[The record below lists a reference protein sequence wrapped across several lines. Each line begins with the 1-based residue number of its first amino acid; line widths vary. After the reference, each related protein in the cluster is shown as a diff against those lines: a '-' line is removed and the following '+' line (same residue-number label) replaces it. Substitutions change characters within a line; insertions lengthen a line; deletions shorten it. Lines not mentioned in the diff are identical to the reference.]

1 MTFRCGAVAGA
12 FALMQGVAPVLLWV
26 SDFNIGLARADA
38 SAPKDVETIQACLR
52 GKDSDREQE
61 ACIGII
67 ARPCIGDEGAR
78 APSEV
83 IACFDR
89 EARVWDQLLTTAYG
103 ELNDAL
109 DSDQRDK
116 LREMQQSWLD
126 TLERTCAFY
135 YQYFQGS
142 MANPMMA
149 NCRNRETARRAL
161 FLIGFADDLPQDKSR

>member
-1 MTFRCGAVAGA
+1 LVFNTGA
-12 FALMQGVAPVLLWV
+12 ALAEAP
-26 SDFNIGLARADA
+26 
-38 SAPKDVETIQACLR
+38 APKDVETIQTCL
-52 GKDSDREQE
+52 KDKDNAQDT
-61 ACIGII
+61 CIGII

-89 EARVWDQLLTTAYG
+89 EEQVWDQLLTTAYR
-103 ELNDAL
+103 ELNDSL
-109 DSDQRDK
+109 TSEQRDK
-116 LREMQQSWLD
+116 LRAMQHSWLD

-161 FLIGFADDLPQDKSR
+161 FLIRFADDLPKDKGR

>member
-1 MTFRCGAVAGA
+1 MMQRAAWIILYVLAVN
-12 FALMQGVAPVLLWV
+12 LGVAHAEAP
-26 SDFNIGLARADA
+26 
-38 SAPKDVETIQACLR
+38 APKDVDTIQACLKAR
-52 GKDSDREQE
+52 GTERERE
-61 ACIGII
+61 ACIGVI

-89 EARVWDQLLTTAYG
+89 EQLVWDQLLNKAYRK
-103 ELNDAL
+103 L
-109 DSDQRDK
+109 DDNLASGQRDK
-116 LREMQQSWLD
+116 LRAMQDSWLD
-126 TLERTCAFY
+126 TRERTCAFY

-161 FLIGFADDLPQDKSR
+161 FLTGFADDLSQDDKGR

>member
-1 MTFRCGAVAGA
+1 MTFHCGAAA
-12 FALMQGVAPVLLWV
+12 RALALMQGVAPVFLCVLV
-26 SDFNIGLARADA
+26 FDTSICRAE
-38 SAPKDVETIQACLR
+38 APSPNSIEIIQSCLNDK
-52 GKDSDREQE
+52 GSDREQE

-67 ARPCIGDEGAR
+67 ARPCIGEEGAR

-89 EARVWDQLLTTAYG
+89 EQRAWDQLLTNAYR
-103 ELNDAL
+103 ELNDSLA
-109 DSDQRDK
+109 SEQRDK
-116 LREMQQSWLD
+116 LRDMQHSWRD

-161 FLIGFADDLPQDKSR
+161 FLIGFADDLPKDKGR

>member
-1 MTFRCGAVAGA
+1 MTFRCGALAGA
-12 FALMQGVAPVLLWV
+12 FAVMQGVGPIFLCVFVV
-26 SDFNIGLARADA
+26 SAGVAGADA
-38 SAPKDVETIQACLR
+38 PKAKDVETIQACLR
-52 GKDSDREQE
+52 GKDTDPEEE

-89 EARVWDQLLTTAYG
+89 EERVWDQLLTTAYR
-103 ELNDAL
+103 ELNDSLANE
-109 DSDQRDK
+109 QRDK
-116 LREMQQSWLD
+116 LRDMQHSWLD
-126 TLERTCAFY
+126 TRERTCAFY

-161 FLIGFADDLPQDKSR
+161 FLIGFADDLPKDKGR

>member
-1 MTFRCGAVAGA
+1 MTFRSGAAVGA
-12 FALMQGVAPVLLWV
+12 LARKQGVAPVFLCVLML
-26 SDFNIGLARADA
+26 NAGAARAEVL
-38 SAPKDVETIQACLR
+38 APKDVMTIQACLK

-89 EARVWDQLLTTAYG
+89 EERVWDQLLNRAYR
-103 ELNDAL
+103 ELSGSLA
-109 DSDQRDK
+109 SDQRDK
-116 LREMQQSWLD
+116 LRDMQRSWLD
-126 TLERTCAFY
+126 TRERTCAFY

-149 NCRNRETARRAL
+149 NCRNRETARRAM
-161 FLIGFADDLPQDKSR
+161 FLIGFADDVPKNRGH

>member
-1 MTFRCGAVAGA
+1 MTFRCGALAGA
-12 FALMQGVAPVLLWV
+12 LSATQGVAPVFLCVLL
-26 SDFNIGLARADA
+26 FNANVARAEA
-38 SAPKDVETIQACLR
+38 PAPKDVETIQACLK

-61 ACIGII
+61 ACISII

-89 EARVWDQLLTTAYG
+89 EERVWDQLLTTAYR
-103 ELNDAL
+103 ELNDSLA
-109 DSDQRDK
+109 SEQRDK
-116 LREMQQSWLD
+116 LRDMQHSWLD
-126 TLERTCAFY
+126 TRERTCAFY

-161 FLIGFADDLPQDKSR
+161 FLIGFADDLPKDKGH

>member
-1 MTFRCGAVAGA
+1 MTFRCGAGAGA
-12 FALMQGVAPVLLWV
+12 LAVMQGLAPVFLCVLL
-26 SDFNIGLARADA
+26 FNTGVGRAEA
-38 SAPKDVETIQACLR
+38 PAPKDVETIQACLK

-83 IACFDR
+83 IGCFDR
-89 EARVWDQLLTTAYG
+89 EEGVWDQLLTTAYR
-103 ELNDAL
+103 ELNDSLAIE
-109 DSDQRDK
+109 QRDK
-116 LREMQQSWLD
+116 LRDMQHSWLD
-126 TLERTCAFY
+126 TRERTCAFY

-161 FLIGFADDLPQDKSR
+161 FLIGFADDLPKDKGR

>member
-1 MTFRCGAVAGA
+1 MTFRCGAVAGVLA
-12 FALMQGVAPVLLWV
+12 VLQGVAPVYFCVLVLSAGV
-26 SDFNIGLARADA
+26 ARAE
-38 SAPKDVETIQACLR
+38 APAAKDVQTIQTCLK

-67 ARPCIGDEGAR
+67 ARPCVGDEGAR

-83 IACFDR
+83 IACFNR
-89 EARVWDQLLTTAYG
+89 EERVWDQLLAAAYR
-103 ELNDAL
+103 ELD
-109 DSDQRDK
+109 DSLASEQRDK
-116 LREMQQSWLD
+116 LRDMQRSWTD
-126 TLERTCAFY
+126 TRERTCAFY

-161 FLIGFADDLPQDKSR
+161 FLIGFADDLPQGKGR

>member
-12 FALMQGVAPVLLWV
+12 LAVLQGVAPVYLYVLV
-26 SDFNIGLARADA
+26 FSTGVARAE
-38 SAPKDVETIQACLR
+38 APAAKDVETIQACLK

-83 IACFDR
+83 IACFNR
-89 EARVWDQLLTTAYG
+89 EERVWDQLLTTAYG
-103 ELNDAL
+103 ELD
-109 DSDQRDK
+109 DSLASEQRDK
-116 LREMQQSWLD
+116 LRDMQRSWTD
-126 TLERTCAFY
+126 SRERTCAFY

-161 FLIGFADDLPQDKSR
+161 FLTGFADDLPQNKGR